1 MRTIIKPSHL
11 HHFFLRTILLIATA
25 SLVNLPQLVIAQTNQ
40 NSAIQSTIYYD
51 PPTPDPPNQ
60 GEPGGRGQGGG
71 QRGCDVVALV
81 PLTQATNQASAWG
94 LTTSDRP
101 TFWFHLQRPQ
111 SAMSDINVELSLQKR
126 DQPGTNAQTNLT
138 LPKVQPGV
146 ISFAAPT
153 SLTVNQPYQW
163 SLKVYC
169 NQDEQFVQAQGTIR
183 RVNLSSTAQQQ
194 LKTAKN
200 PVEKA
205 VIYAKNGIWFDALNT
220 LANQVQTTQDR
231 NAIVAWRDL
240 LNQVNLGKSASAPIV
255 PCCTNQ

>member
-1 MRTIIKPSHL
+1 MRSIIKPSHL
-11 HHFFLRTILLIATA
+11 NHFFLRTILLITTA
-25 SLVNLPQLVIAQTNQ
+25 SLVNLPQLVIAQTHQ
-40 NSAIQSTIYYD
+40 NSSVQPTIYYD

-101 TFWFHLQRPQ
+101 TFWFHLQRPK
-111 SAMSDINVELSLQKR
+111 SVVSDINVELSLQQQ
-126 DQPGTNAQTNLT
+126 DQPGTNAQTDLT

-146 ISFAAPT
+146 ISFTTPMP
-153 SLTVNQPYQW
+153 LEVNQSYQW

-169 NQDEQFVQAQGTIR
+169 NQDEQFVQARGSIR
-183 RVNLSSTAQQQ
+183 RVNLSSAAQQQ
-194 LKTAKN
+194 LKTTKN

-205 VIYAKNGIWFDALNT
+205 VIYARNGIWFDALTT
-220 LANQVQTTQDR
+220 LANQVQTAQDR
-231 NAIVAWRDL
+231 NAIAAWRDL
-240 LNQVNLGKSASAPIV
+240 LNQVNLGTSASAPIV
-255 PCCTNQ
+255 PCCINQ